1 MRHMP
6 PTHGLTRT
14 RTRARTRAALTAVLT
29 GALTGALTVVA
40 AAAGPAS
47 AASAGAAAP
56 DTATAAAS
64 RVIVHPEAVTAAQ
77 QQAVLDYW
85 TPARIAAL
93 TTPSSGAAPRSG
105 PDGAPWTGADTLS
118 RTVGRLFFTNHGEDE
133 SCTATVVNSANR
145 STVVTAAHC
154 VNSPD
159 LLGDNNEWLSN
170 EMFVP
175 GYHDGLAP
183 YGAFVARAGVADAT
197 WLLNDEQNALAYDA
211 YDQAFL
217 VLNTDAAGRRVQ
229 DAVGAAQRIGF
240 DRPGG
245 AVVHEFGY
253 PREASGDPARAGL
266 PEYTG
271 ARLAHCTGTAREN
284 PGTTEHPEP
293 RGQWGAPCVMGG
305 GSSGGPRIADLDPS
319 SGIGTVV
326 GDDTQGAFL
335 DASGRA
341 CPRGDTACTRHLVG
355 PQFTS
360 AITKPLYRAAE
371 HA

>member
-1 MRHMP
+1 MP
-6 PTHGLTRT
+6 RT
-14 RTRARTRAALTAVLT
+14 QRRTAGHTRARTRARARSALAAAVLT
-29 GALTGALTVVA
+29 AGLALAPA
-40 AAAGPAS
+40 AP
-47 AASAGAAAP
+47 AGAAEAP
-56 DTATAAAS
+56 GAPAAA
-64 RVIVHPEAVTAAQ
+64 RQAVVHPEAVTAAQ

-85 TPARIAAL
+85 TPERIAAL
-93 TTPSSGAAPRSG
+93 TTPSSANPPKSA
-105 PDGAPWTGADTLS
+105 PDGAPWTGGDALA

-133 SCTATVVNSANR
+133 SCTATVVDSANR

-159 LLGDNNEWLSN
+159 LLGDNNEWLAN

-175 GYHDGLAP
+175 GYRDGLAP
-183 YGAFVARAGVADAT
+183 YGRFVARAGVADAT
-197 WLLNDEQNALAYDA
+197 WLLNDEQNGLKYDA

-229 DAVGAAQRIGF
+229 DVVGAQRIGF

-245 AVVHEFGY
+245 TPVHQFGY
-253 PREASGDPARAGL
+253 PRESSGDPARAGL

-271 ARLAHCTGTAREN
+271 ARLAQCAGRTREN
-284 PGTTEHPEP
+284 PGTAEHPEP

-319 SGIGTVV
+319 TGTGTVV
-326 GDDTQGAFL
+326 GDDTQGAYL
-335 DASGRA
+335 DPAGRA
-341 CPRGDTACTRHLVG
+341 CERGTPGCTRHLVG

-371 HA
+371 RA

>member
-1 MRHMP
+1 M
-6 PTHGLTRT
+6 
-14 RTRARTRAALTAVLT
+14 TAVLAA
-29 GALTGALTVVA
+29 GMALATPA
-40 AAAGPAS
+40 AAAVPA
-47 AASAGAAAP
+47 GTPTDAAA
-56 DTATAAAS
+56 AN
-64 RVIVHPEAVTAAQ
+64 RVAVHQEAVTAAQ

-85 TPARIAAL
+85 TPERTAAL
-93 TTPSSGAAPRSG
+93 TTPASANPPRSA
-105 PDGAPWTGADTLS
+105 PDGAPWTGADGLS

-133 SCTATVVNSANR
+133 SCTATVVDSANR
-145 STVVTAAHC
+145 STVVTAGHC

-159 LLGDNNEWLSN
+159 LLGDHDEWLSN

-183 YGAFVARAGVADAT
+183 YGRFVARAGVADAT
-197 WLLNDEQNALAYDA
+197 WLLNDEQSALKYDA

-229 DAVGAAQRIGF
+229 DAVGGAQRIGF

-245 AVVHEFGY
+245 AAVHEFGY

-271 ARLAHCTGTAREN
+271 ARLAYCAGRAREY
-284 PGTTEHPEP
+284 PGTKDHPEP
-293 RGQWGAPCVMGG
+293 RGVWGAPCVMGG
-305 GSSGGPRIADLDPS
+305 GSSGGPRIAGLDPS

-326 GDDTQGAFL
+326 GDDTQGAFF
-335 DASGRA
+335 DSAGRVCDHGSA
-341 CPRGDTACTRHLVG
+341 GCTRHLAG

-371 HA
+371 HS